1 MPRLA
6 APALLVALLA
16 GPPTFATLITVTT
29 DDCAN
34 IVAYTPSDDVA
45 YQPGV
50 DVDGNPVAPADL
62 DSYGRLDL
70 GEDDVVIDIDIPLRA
85 VAGVVGDEAAFTASG
100 GQIDS
105 FAANASVDTVSFRG
119 GDVYFNGQRI
129 SNRQREAIAAACAE
143 QQQR

>member
-6 APALLVALLA
+6 SLALLVALLA
-16 GPPTFATLITVTT
+16 GPPVSATLITVTT

-34 IVAYTPSDDVA
+34 IVAYTPSGDVA

-50 DVDGNPVAPADL
+50 DLDGNPVAAADL

-70 GEDDVVIDIDIPLRA
+70 DGEDVVIDIDIPLSA
-85 VAGVVGDEAAFTASG
+85 VAGVVGDEAAFTANG

-105 FAANASVDTVSFRG
+105 FGANARVGTVSFRG
-119 GDVYFNGQRI
+119 GEVYFNGQRI
-129 SNRQREAIAAACAE
+129 SSRQREAIAAACAE
-143 QQQR
+143 QQRR